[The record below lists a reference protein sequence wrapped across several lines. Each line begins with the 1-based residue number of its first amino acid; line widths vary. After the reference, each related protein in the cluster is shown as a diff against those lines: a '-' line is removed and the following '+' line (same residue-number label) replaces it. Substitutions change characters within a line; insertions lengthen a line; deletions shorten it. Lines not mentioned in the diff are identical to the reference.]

1 LLVLRCQTGDEG
13 AFADLYHRY
22 GDPTRRYL
30 RGFLD
35 PDAADDVLQEIW
47 LTVYQ
52 RIGEVTNP
60 AGFRAWLFR
69 TARHRAIDVLRA
81 ERRRSRQA
89 GEAFAE
95 VGRWYGTR
103 ADLSPADTS
112 ALDAALATLS
122 PEHREAV
129 QLRFLE
135 DLAYADIASITGCPL
150 GTVRSRIHHGTTGQ
164 IPSRETS
171 PPSSRGRRNVT
182 VWYDGSVLLH
192 GSSRSL

>member
-1 LLVLRCQTGDEG
+1 
-13 AFADLYHRY
+13 
-22 GDPTRRYL
+22 L

-35 PDAADDVLQEIW
+35 PDAADDVLQEVW

-52 RIGEVTNP
+52 QIREVTNP

-89 GEAFAE
+89 MEAFAE

-135 DLAYADIASITGCPL
+135 DLTYADIASITGCPL
-150 GTVRSRIHHGTTGQ
+150 GTVRSRIHHAKTKL
-164 IPSRETS
+164 RDFL
-171 PPSSRGRRNVT
+171 VT
-182 VWYDGSVLLH
+182 VDPDPKDVG
-192 GSSRSL
+192 R